1 MSVAKFCINHRVTT
15 ILAVIMLTI
24 FGVIFTTRLQMSLLP
39 DMEAPMA
46 VVLCYYNG
54 ANPTD
59 MEELVTKPLESAAL
73 SVSGVKEVSST
84 SGDGSSSVII
94 TYVDG
99 TDLDLAATRL
109 REQFDMIT
117 LPDDATKPII
127 LNMDISALMPTAV
140 VALMGDD
147 LNQLQTLSEDVVTP
161 ALERID
167 GIASVTAYGGAE
179 QEIVVRLDSARA
191 EGYGLSNNYLAQ
203 MLSAENLLYPG
214 GDVYNGVKKLTVST
228 DAKYT
233 SVDDVRNTLIP
244 LPTGGSVRLGEV
256 AEVSLS
262 DKDRDT
268 QAKMGGQECVI
279 LMVSKQ
285 SGANEA
291 RAAQRTEQRL
301 AELAAENP
309 GLRYYMAYSASNYI
323 NQAVSSALQNIVLGV
338 ALAAI
343 VVFLFLRRFGP
354 TLTIAISMPVC
365 ILTVFV
371 LMNVFDLTMNMMSLG
386 GIAMGVGMIV
396 DNSIV
401 VLENIY
407 RFASEGN
414 DRMTACV
421 DGTAEVTGSV
431 VASTLTTVA
440 VFLPLGMTGGTA
452 GMMFKDFCLTIAFL
466 ILASLVIALTWVPL
480 LCYMMLDDDAESPK
494 ERVREEWTLPDEEEV
509 AKLERKRKLGP
520 FSFLYMFFFM
530 VFSRIFIG
538 RAASYV
544 SAEKSARQWGARIEH
559 MRQREHFDPSKR
571 PGFFGRLRVSLYNG
585 YMVILSHFTYHPG
598 QGMAVCAALVAVFVI
613 SCANTNMVLIPDM
626 DQGEVNISV
635 SLPIGSSTEEAV
647 GIAEQVIAVIDREVG
662 ADEKENAYYMV
673 SGGSG
678 MSSMMSSGDI
688 TVGLNLVKKAERERS
703 AMEIADAL
711 RDALIDIA
719 GCEITVSASQQMSMG
734 SSDDINVE
742 LTGEDYN
749 TLALLADELAE
760 RIAALPDAVDVKSSV
775 SERAP
780 QVEITMNR
788 QNASQYGLTA
798 AQVGAAVRA
807 ELTGATATK
816 VTINNTELDVV
827 IKGDGAAA
835 QSLDALRSMPITT
848 AFGGSV
854 ALSSVAN
861 VNVVQAPQSIARDN
875 QSRQVTVSGDTKSGN
890 ATAITQQ
897 INAILD
903 TFELPQ
909 GYTAETAGSYED
921 MMESFGDLL
930 LALVVAL
937 GLVYFVLAA
946 QFESFLMPV
955 IVMLILPVAFS
966 GALFAL
972 PLTGKNISMISL
984 VSLIMLAGTVVNSSI
999 ILVDYINV
1007 RRREG
1012 EEREDAIL
1020 HACPLRVRP
1029 VLMTTLTTVLAMV
1042 PMAVGWGD
1050 TNEMMTDMGV
1060 TMMSGMIIST
1070 IITLFFTPV
1079 FYTVIDNIP
1088 RLFQRRR
1095 RARPALRTAEL

>member
-24 FGVIFTTRLQMSLLP
+24 FGVMFTTRLQMSLLP
-39 DMEAPMA
+39 DMETPMA
-46 VVLCYYNG
+46 AVMCYYNG

-73 SVSGVKEVSST
+73 RVSGVKEVSST
-84 SGDGSSSVII
+84 SGDGSSTVIVR
-94 TYVDG
+94 YVDG
-99 TDLDLAATRL
+99 TDLDIAATRL
-109 REQFDMIT
+109 REQFDMIS
-117 LPDDATKPII
+117 LPEDATKPVI
-127 LNMDISALMPTAV
+127 LNMDIGALMPTAV

-167 GIASVTAYGGAE
+167 GIASVTAYGGTE
-179 QEIVVRLDSARA
+179 QEISVRLDSARA

-203 MLSAENLLYPG
+203 ILSAENLLYPG
-214 GDVYNGVKKLTVST
+214 GDVSNGKKKLTVST
-228 DAKYT
+228 DAKYK
-233 SVDDVRNTLIP
+233 SADDVRNTLVP
-244 LPTGGSVRLGEV
+244 LPTGGAVRLGEV
-256 AEVSLS
+256 AAVELA

-268 QAKMGGQECVI
+268 LAKMGGKECVI

-291 RAAQRTEQRL
+291 RASQRVEERL

-309 GLRYYMAYSASNYI
+309 GMRYYMAYSAVEYI
-323 NQAVSSALQNIVLGV
+323 NQAVSSALQNIALGV
-338 ALAAI
+338 GLAAVI
-343 VVFLFLRRFGP
+343 VFLFLRRFGP
-354 TLTIAISMPVC
+354 TLTIAVSMPVC

-371 LMNVFDLTMNMMSLG
+371 LMNAFDLTMNMMSLG

-407 RFASEGN
+407 RFASDGH
-414 DRMTACV
+414 DKMTACV

-440 VFLPLGMTGGTA
+440 VFLPLGLTGGTA

-466 ILASLVIALTWVPL
+466 ILSSLVIALTWVPL
-480 LCYMMLDDDAESPK
+480 LCYLMLDA
-494 ERVREEWTLPDEEEV
+494 
-509 AKLERKRKLGP
+509 AKARRGKLD
-520 FSFLYMFFFM
+520 
-530 VFSRIFIG
+530 V
-538 RAASYV
+538 
-544 SAEKSARQWGARIEH
+544 
-559 MRQREHFDPSKR
+559 SKR
-571 PGFFGRLRVSLYNG
+571 PGVFGNLTAALYNA
-585 YMVILSHFTYHPG
+585 YMKVLSHFTYHPG
-598 QGMAVCAALVAVFVI
+598 QGMIVCAALVAVFVM
-613 SCANTNMVLIPDM
+613 SCANTNMVLIPEM
-626 DQGEVNISV
+626 DQGEVNVSV
-635 SLPIGSSTEEAV
+635 SLPIGSSTEEATE
-647 GIAEQVIAVIDREVG
+647 IAEQVMAAIEGELREG
-662 ADEKENAYYMV
+662 EMENAYYMV
-673 SGGSG
+673 SGGAG

-703 AMEIADAL
+703 ASQIADAL
-711 RDALIDIA
+711 REPLNNIA

-734 SSDDINVE
+734 SSDDISVE
-742 LTGEDYN
+742 LSGEDYG
-749 TLALLADELAE
+749 TLSLLADELAQK
-760 RIAALPDAVDVKSSV
+760 IAALPDAVDVKSSV

-788 QNASQYGLTA
+788 DNASRYGLTA

-807 ELTGATATK
+807 QLTGATATK
-816 VTINNTELDVV
+816 VTMNNTELDVV

-835 QSLDALRSMPITT
+835 QSLDALRSMPVAT
-848 AFGGSV
+848 ALGGSV
-854 ALSSVAN
+854 ALSAVAN
-861 VNVVQAPQSIARDN
+861 VNVVQAPQSIARSN
-875 QSRQVTVSGDTKSGN
+875 QSRQVSVTGDTLSGN
-890 ATAITQQ
+890 SAAITQE
-897 INAILD
+897 INAILE
-903 TFELPQ
+903 TFDLPQ
-909 GYTAETAGSYED
+909 GYGAETAGSYED

-930 LALVVAL
+930 LALAVAL

-972 PLTGKNISMISL
+972 PLTGRDISMISL

-1042 PMAVGWGD
+1042 PMAIGVGD

-1070 IITLFFTPV
+1070 VITLFFTPV
-1079 FYTVIDNIP
+1079 FYIVIDNIP
-1088 RLFQRRR
+1088 RFFLRKRRPY
-1095 RARPALRTAEL
+1095 AEAL